1 MKQED
6 GLIPIL
12 TSTGQRCGWWPVAVW
27 RYLFPPNFPL
37 SGPGLRSGGDTLM
50 NIQIPGKSK
59 LTSTS
64 AARIVSHDT
73 HVGCM
78 ASEDCRLQISILAW
92 TALLR
97 RHHIRHQKKL
107 HIYNME
113 HFARRPNST
122 LNNKLDI
129 MSREKIMSRPRFS
142 ECFSW
147 DSSQSETA
155 RPDQH
160 YLISRKG

>member
-1 MKQED
+1 MRQED

-97 RHHIRHQKKL
+97 RHHIRHQKEIAYIQHGTFCTQTK
-107 HIYNME
+107 
-113 HFARRPNST
+113 

-155 RPDQH
+155 HPDQH

>member
-1 MKQED
+1 MRQED

-78 ASEDCRLQISILAW
+78 ASEDCRL
-92 TALLR
+92 
-97 RHHIRHQKKL
+97 
-107 HIYNME
+107 
-113 HFARRPNST
+113 
-122 LNNKLDI
+122 
-129 MSREKIMSRPRFS
+129 
-142 ECFSW
+142 
-147 DSSQSETA
+147 
-155 RPDQH
+155 
-160 YLISRKG
+160 